1 MVSQVCVSGSG
12 VINDLVTNENDLV
25 GQERDGLV
33 GNYGLV
39 KRMRCIDWLQAGIGA
54 VI

>member
-1 MVSQVCVSGSG
+1 MASQVCVSGSG
-12 VINDLVTNENDLV
+12 VTNDLVTNENDLV

-39 KRMRCIDWLQAGIGA
+39 KRCIDWLQAGIGA